1 MIQFE
6 KYLSRDMN
14 VINST
19 FFEIKL
25 KMNPTVRSKFENYKN
40 DSFRIKN
47 MFLINEAEKEIQQN
61 KKLKT
66 IEILK
71 NLFIEAIRKTVK

>member
-1 MIQFE
+1 M
-6 KYLSRDMN
+6 S
-14 VINST
+14 
-19 FFEIKL
+19 
-25 KMNPTVRSKFENYKN
+25 
-40 DSFRIKN
+40 
-47 MFLINEAEKEIQQN
+47 LINEAEKEIQQN